1 MPTKQSKLQLI
12 LEAIDKNLSATLKR
26 VGGGLDELSAKGS
39 STQKAMQNTGLA
51 LTALGAGG
59 TAFLFSATKLA
70 ARVETL
76 DVVVNQLG
84 TTAGYSKEQLRGF
97 ENSIKDQGITLQ
109 KTRQAMAMMMQTQID
124 LTHGTKLA
132 ALAQNTAVIANL
144 DSSESFQRLI
154 AVIQTG
160 NIRMGRGLGLQLQF
174 GKAQQNLAKELGIT
188 TDELTEQQI
197 IQSRLNEV
205 LRAGEPIMGTYDAA
219 METAGK
225 KVLSLNRHIEES
237 RRIIGEAYLPLFA
250 DIVDGITMTLQ
261 KFEDMN
267 AGQQRGIATAL
278 GMATAWATLGGAGL
292 ILVSQLSTIAANM
305 KIVGLTMSTSL
316 GPISLVVTAIA
327 ALTTVLISAKAA
339 SKAAHAAYE
348 KGEKQARESAKTYKE
363 YQKQVREVAEVEGLV
378 LTTEEELRQQL
389 IEGNEARNRHNRT
402 TAYTID
408 VEEQLQRAREDQIG
422 IVFEL
427 TEAEWRLHQIMLGE
441 QSDWAQMAE
450 LYDEA
455 GNRLESTLVKVD
467 KFADVLIDE
476 ATAAD
481 KARDANKKFLDGLDR
496 SIDSPMADFIKDVEW
511 YLATGG
517 QFEAAYGRIIAL
529 AKSHPEETASLMQE
543 LIVVTID
550 AQEEMGM
557 ISGDE
562 AAQKI
567 ADTLGVT
574 LDEAYERIAG
584 TDGLQEA
591 LAGMGDIYIDLG
603 ELERMED
610 TTLRI
615 LQNLNLMRTPM
626 IGVGVPGA
634 PYDPGAPSPPP
645 GGPSDSSPPPPS
657 PMPGPQQ
664 DVTVNLY
671 PEVVQEMDVYEMA
684 YTTADIIQG
693 NRR

>member
-427 TEAEWRLHQIMLGE
+427 TEAEWRLQQIMLGE

-550 AQEEMGM
+550 AQEEMDM

-615 LQNLNLMRTPM
+615 LQNLNLMRTAM